1 MKINSKENLLRA
13 IYFEDPEYVPRTN
26 EEVVVSFQFEGNF
39 RMEDWTDKWGVQWKT
54 TRPDMVP
61 FPKGNPLPNLEH
73 LDEYSFPDPDE
84 LQFAEEQRNLLR
96 TVDRNDHL
104 VYGSLTYFMYERAWA
119 LMGMENFMRG
129 FFTQPKQMK
138 KLLHEIADFNI
149 RVFER
154 YLEVGVDGVTF
165 SEDLGHQRGLMISPE
180 FFREFFVPEYERC
193 FDLLVKEGKIID
205 FHSCGCVQ
213 DIVEYLID
221 VGVTILN
228 PVQARANNLTLVKEK
243 CRDKM
248 ALKGGIDSHLL
259 MLGPIDSIR
268 NEVKR
273 VVSILAPNGGYIV
286 GPDQG
291 MPFPQDNIAAL
302 WRSAELHGKY
312 PLRREE

>member
-61 FPKGNPLPNLEH
+61 FPKANPLPDLEH

-84 LQFAEEQRNLLR
+84 LQFTEEHRNLLR
-96 TVDRNDHL
+96 TIDGNDHL

-129 FFTQPKQMK
+129 FFTHPKQMK

-213 DIVEYLID
+213 DIVEYLTD

-228 PVQARANNLTLVKEK
+228 PVQARANNLALVKEK